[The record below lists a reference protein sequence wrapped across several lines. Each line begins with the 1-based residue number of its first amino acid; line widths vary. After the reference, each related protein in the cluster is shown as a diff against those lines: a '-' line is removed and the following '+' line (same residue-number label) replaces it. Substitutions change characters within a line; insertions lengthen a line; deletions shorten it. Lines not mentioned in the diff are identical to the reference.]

1 MGCYCIPV
9 FMPFFRICFSK
20 SPMYDS
26 DLDDSAESS
35 DDEDEGK
42 STSGE
47 E

>member
-1 MGCYCIPV
+1 MTYCTDN
-9 FMPFFRICFSK
+9 CFSK

-35 DDEDEGK
+35 DDEDDDGK
-42 STSGE
+42 SSSGE

>member
-1 MGCYCIPV
+1 MTCCIG
-9 FMPFFRICFSK
+9 ICFSK

-35 DDEDEGK
+35 DDEDDDGK